1 VYEAPST
8 EFVAGF
14 VGTASV
20 LDGDAA
26 RALVGADGPFSVR
39 PERIRIV
46 DDATPAAADVRAS
59 GEVVEV
65 QYHGDGTRVRVALDA
80 GASLLVEVA
89 NATDQLVPRRGERV
103 AVEFSRADALAV
115 GGVPA

>member
-1 VYEAPST
+1 M
-8 EFVAGF
+8 AGF

-26 RALVGADGPFSVR
+26 RALVGAGGPFSVR
-39 PERIRIV
+39 PERIRLV
-46 DDATPAAADVRAS
+46 DDATPAGADVRAS

-80 GASLLVEVA
+80 GASLLVEIA
-89 NATDQLVPRRGERV
+89 NASDETVPARGQRV
-103 AVEFSRADALAV
+103 TVEFSRADALAV
-115 GGVPA
+115 GGVPV